1 MFNEYD
7 CMLAE
12 INPLAVSDTGDLL
25 AVDGKVSI
33 DDNAVGRHPDIL
45 EYKNSLDEDE
55 LVKEARGSDFLY
67 IPCEPEGN
75 IAVMSNGSGM
85 VMSCMD
91 LISKQNMK
99 VGVAFD
105 LGGGATSE
113 RIAKAVNIVLSNKKI
128 DTLFISIFGGITR
141 CDEVAGGLKIA
152 MEKQTDNKLV
162 VIRIEGTNKEEGIKI
177 LERYQRQCGISKWYQ
192 RRSQGT

>member
-1 MFNEYD
+1 
-7 CMLAE
+7 MLAE
-12 INPLAVSDTGDLL
+12 INPLAVSDTGDLI

-67 IPCEPEGN
+67 IPCDPEGN

-113 RIAKAVNIVLSNKKI
+113 RIAKAVEYSAVKQKNRYFVYQYIRW
-128 DTLFISIFGGITR
+128 DHTLRRGGR
-141 CDEVAGGLKIA
+141 
-152 MEKQTDNKLV
+152 
-162 VIRIEGTNKEEGIKI
+162 RIEDRYGGTD
-177 LERYQRQCGISKWYQ
+177 
-192 RRSQGT
+192 